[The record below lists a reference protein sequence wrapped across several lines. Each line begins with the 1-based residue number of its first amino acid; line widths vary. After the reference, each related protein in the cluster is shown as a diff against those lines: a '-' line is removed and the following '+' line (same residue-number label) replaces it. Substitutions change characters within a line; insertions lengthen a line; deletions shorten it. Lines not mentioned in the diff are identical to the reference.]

1 LTTQGCDSTVVRIMI
16 VSDLLE
22 EPCNKSDN
30 INKVVT
36 SCLQLVPN
44 LLTTWDKQCQH
55 NLLLADLLQ
64 DVKCEIFPCVDGCP
78 WIHLIWNVIFK
89 NHVFRKWFKITVTED
104 IVTSDQYL
112 PVCPRT
118 LKSVVTLGSTTKTWP
133 SFEAVIKTWPNLSKL
148 KERKLSSK
156 ILWLL
161 DPCGFLEVICLR
173 AFRKF
178 VWPVLVGGPVLVG
191 AILRSIYVNLCP
203 VYVNLST
210 EKMDIEKSAGTIWL

>member
-1 LTTQGCDSTVVRIMI
+1 VR
-16 VSDLLE
+16 
-22 EPCNKSDN
+22 
-30 INKVVT
+30 T
-36 SCLQLVPN
+36 QLV
-44 LLTTWDKQCQH
+44 DG
-55 NLLLADLLQ
+55 LLADLLQ
-64 DVKCEIFPCVDGCP
+64 DVKCEIFPCVDGCF

-148 KERKLSSK
+148 KDRKLSSK
-156 ILWLL
+156 FLWLL
-161 DPCGFLEVICLR
+161 DPCVFLEVICLR

-178 VWPVLVGGPVLVG
+178 VWPVLVGGPALSG
-191 AILRSIYVNLCP
+191 AILRSIYVQFMSIFLQKRW
-203 VYVNLST
+203 T
-210 EKMDIEKSAGTIWL
+210 